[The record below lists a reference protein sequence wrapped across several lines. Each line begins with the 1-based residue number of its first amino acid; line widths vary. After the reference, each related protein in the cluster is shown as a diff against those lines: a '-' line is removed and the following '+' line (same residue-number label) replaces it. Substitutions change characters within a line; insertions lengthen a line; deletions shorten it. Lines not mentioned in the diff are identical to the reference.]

1 MAGNRSRTMAE
12 VRRRG
17 SSRSHKSPLSVALAR
32 RNARFYARLEVNGRK
47 SYDDDVSNASS
58 GERESGRRKG
68 KMTQR
73 RPARWLN
80 GQRS

>member
-32 RNARFYARLEVNGRK
+32 RNARFYAHLEVNGRK
-47 SYDDDVSNASS
+47 SYDDDASNASS